1 MIQSKKRQEVLDCL
15 ISMVNAYGIF
25 FKEGSELFSQVEP
38 ETREIAK
45 DVGEMKRLSNLLEKQ
60 LEKRHALVSPGV
72 DFINILLA

>member
-1 MIQSKKRQEVLDCL
+1 
-15 ISMVNAYGIF
+15 MVNAYGIF